1 MTEKQLNTA
10 RIWSLVMSEDKKDKK
25 EAAKMVKEFI
35 EGYLEDEYKDLISMD
50 DLVLLESFL
59 ILDGMIKV
67 GKEKDIITRLY
78 SNLAPIIMKRL
89 NGDKGH
95 LFGLIYN
102 KFYQPIKELREFA
115 EKKKLTTEAGK
126 IAFIQAFSLIDI
138 DKEKALILLDK
149 SIGVV
154 PNNCVEALRL
164 YIDNHDY
171 KIKFVDANDTEFYI
185 GELSEDGAFNG
196 FGTYYFDNGARYVG
210 NFVNDVMEG
219 QGTYYYANGEYESG
233 SFVNGQLWKG
243 NLKYKKLVAFDNG
256 FYEGEFQH
264 EKRNGYG
271 IYVWDGGSY
280 YEGEWKDSNMHGIGT
295 YYYSDGTKD
304 EGLWENDKFVGPV
317 DEKTK
322 QAKKNKKEDV
332 AYYGEKSYPD
342 GYYKGEF
349 LNGMRHGEGTF
360 TFNNGDEY
368 WGDWYYDD
376 RSGHGNYIEK
386 NGDHYSGYFVYNKYF
401 PGKKQ
406 YNCSKRLINVH
417 YKGEMINGEVT
428 GYGVATFDESISIEG
443 YFINGR
449 VNGYANIKYGSG
461 AKYEGYCENG
471 LRHGFGKYIWAD
483 GVVEEGTFKND
494 TRAGYFKVYYND
506 GEIFECEYAN
516 NKANGLGK
524 YYYTDGSRLEVNYV
538 DDLAQGEG
546 ITYFPNGDYEVGQYI
561 DDEHVDIGTYYFSDG
576 TKEVCIWENG
586 EFVGLVSKEKKVV
599 KRKTKN
605 GKQKLTLSEL
615 IKATYNPSLF
625 DNPDDCYLENSCE
638 YYGQFVEEMKE
649 HYNSGCVAEATEILS
664 EISNIDFNEI
674 AMPLI
679 DILGDVGSVGFDTYF
694 LTALQV
700 IGKKISFGQK
710 PFANLCYY
718 MYKHNFTDEWINDDF
733 IWCYFN
739 SRACNISG
747 PESLWFERLLANND
761 VHKPVTPDAEKRN
774 IYIFNEEEY
783 GKELDNY
790 LRKDYKM
797 SSNLELKPKDF
808 FE

>member
-1 MTEKQLNTA
+1 MSFYYVSVLIKQNP
-10 RIWSLVMSEDKKDKK
+10 
-25 EAAKMVKEFI
+25 KMVKEFI
-35 EGYLEDEYKDLISMD
+35 DGYLEDGYKDLISMD

-78 SNLAPIIMKRL
+78 SNLAPIIIKRL
-89 NGDKGH
+89 NEDRGY

-102 KFYQPIKELREFA
+102 KFYQPIKKLREFA

-138 DKEKALILLDK
+138 DKEKALTLLDK

-154 PNNCVEALRL
+154 PNNYVEALRL

-219 QGTYYYANGEYESG
+219 QGTYYYATGDYESG
-233 SFVNGQLWKG
+233 CFVNGQLWKG
-243 NLKYKKLVAFDNG
+243 NLTYKKLVSFENG

-401 PGKKQ
+401 PGQKQ
-406 YNCSKRLINVH
+406 YDGYEEYSNGY

-428 GYGVATFDESISIEG
+428 GYGFVTLDDGTLMEG
-443 YFINGR
+443 YFINK
-449 VNGYANIKYGSG
+449 NLYGY
-461 AKYEGYCENG
+461 
-471 LRHGFGKYIWAD
+471 GKITWAD
-483 GVVEEGTFKND
+483 GERFEGKFEND
-494 TRAGYFKVYYND
+494 KRNGQGRHYHSD
-506 GEIFECEYAN
+506 GDIFECEYA
-516 NKANGLGK
+516 
-524 YYYTDGSRLEVNYV
+524 
-538 DDLAQGEG
+538 DDE
-546 ITYFPNGDYEVGQYI
+546 PNGQGRHYFNNG
-561 DDEHVDIGTYYFSDG
+561 DIFEGEYVNGKVNGKGTYYFSDG
-576 TKEVCIWENG
+576 RKEVGIWENG
-586 EFVGLVSKEKKVV
+586 EFVGPVSKEKKVV

-625 DNPDDCYLENSCE
+625 DNPDDRYLENSCE

-649 HYNSGCVAEATEILS
+649 YYNSGCVAEATEILA

-679 DILGDVGSVGFDTYF
+679 DILGDVGSVGFDTYL
-694 LTALQV
+694 LTALDV
-700 IGKKISFGQK
+700 IKDKFSYDNHK
-710 PFANLCYY
+710 PFVNLCYY
-718 MYKHNFTDEWINDDF
+718 LYKHNFTNKIRDIDF
-733 IWCYFN
+733 ILY
-739 SRACNISG
+739 
-747 PESLWFERLLANND
+747 
-761 VHKPVTPDAEKRN
+761 
-774 IYIFNEEEY
+774 
-783 GKELDNY
+783 Y
-790 LRKDYKM
+790 LS
-797 SSNLELKPKDF
+797 SSNF
-808 FE
+808 

>member
-1 MTEKQLNTA
+1 MTEKQLNAA

-25 EAAKMVKEFI
+25 EASKMVKEFI
-35 EGYLEDEYKDLISMD
+35 DGYLEDEYKDLISMD

-89 NGDKGH
+89 NDDKGY

-138 DKEKALILLDK
+138 DKEKALTLLDK

-171 KIKFVDANDTEFYI
+171 KYKFVDANDTEFYI
-185 GELSEDGAFNG
+185 GELNEDGAFNG

-233 SFVNGQLWKG
+233 CFVNGQLWKG
-243 NLKYKKLVAFDNG
+243 NLTYKKLVSFENG

-271 IYVWDGGSY
+271 IYVWDGGSH

-295 YYYSDGTKD
+295 YYYSDGRKD

-401 PGKKQ
+401 PGQKQ
-406 YNCSKRLINVH
+406 YNCSKRLINAR
-417 YKGEMINGEVT
+417 YKGEMINNQYT
-428 GYGVATFDESISIEG
+428 GYGVVTMDSGDIYEG
-443 YFINGR
+443 YFINQNLYGYGKITWANGERFEGR
-449 VNGYANIKYGSG
+449 FENNKGNGQGRK
-461 AKYEGYCENG
+461 
-471 LRHGFGKYIWAD
+471 
-483 GVVEEGTFKND
+483 
-494 TRAGYFKVYYND
+494 YYNNGD
-506 GEIFECEYAN
+506 ILECEFVDDE
-516 NKANGLGK
+516 ANG
-524 YYYTDGSRLEVNYV
+524 
-538 DDLAQGEG
+538 
-546 ITYFPNGDYEVGQYI
+546 
-561 DDEHVDIGTYYFSDG
+561 IGTYYFSDG
-576 TKEVCIWENG
+576 TKGVGLWENG
-586 EFVGLVSKEKKVV
+586 EFVGPVSKEKKVV

-649 HYNSGCVAEATEILS
+649 HYNSGWVAEATEILA

-674 AMPLI
+674 GMPLI
-679 DILGDVGSVGFDTYF
+679 DILGDVGSVGFETYL
-694 LTALQV
+694 LTALDV
-700 IGKKISFGQK
+700 IKDKMPYDNHK
-710 PFANLCYY
+710 PFVNLCYY
-718 MYKHNFTDEWINDDF
+718 LYKHNFTNKIRDIDF
-733 IWCYFN
+733 ILYYLSSTNFESN
-739 SRACNISG
+739 G
-747 PESLWFERLLANND
+747 PEDLWFQRLYYNKNVYEHLLPEVDSLCAD
-761 VHKPVTPDAEKRN
+761 K
-774 IYIFNEEEY
+774 NEEFFGDVLDEY
-783 GKELDNY
+783 L
-790 LRKDYKM
+790 KDGFKM
-797 SSNLELKPKDF
+797 GANLGLLV
-808 FE
+808 